1 MDEIS
6 EVKVTKLT
14 PDELKQQLEEKY
26 AYRQRVELS
35 KENIDY
41 SGKKIRRV
49 VGMR

>member
-6 EVKVTKLT
+6 EVKITKLT
-14 PDELKQQLEEKY
+14 PDELNRQLEEKY
-26 AYRQRVELS
+26 AYRKRVELF

-41 SGKKIRRV
+41 SGKKIRKV